1 MVRKSISSWL
11 NAFSVCVPQTDISQ
25 RLTVALN
32 QEEQPLGG
40 VGLRGGKKKKKEKE
54 APDSST
60 PGDRCHYNLLKC
72 AAVTLRLD
80 HFTL

>member
-25 RLTVALN
+25 RLTVALK

-40 VGLRGGKKKKKEKE
+40 VRLGGEGAEGGRG
-54 APDSST
+54 PDSST

-80 HFTL
+80 HFSL

>member
-40 VGLRGGKKKKKEKE
+40 VGLHGEKKE

>member
-40 VGLRGGKKKKKEKE
+40 VGRHGGEKKKRLT
-54 APDSST
+54 APL
-60 PGDRCHYNLLKC
+60 P
-72 AAVTLRLD
+72 VTD
-80 HFTL
+80 AIITC

>member
-11 NAFSVCVPQTDISQ
+11 NAFSVCVPQTDIRQ

-40 VGLRGGKKKKKEKE
+40 VGLHEKGGRRGRE